1 MSLLRYCTCTCNVL
15 ISERSVHQVTVATFA
30 RGLTCILEPVG
41 RFAVRDTSR
50 LLAGRELAL
59 LVKAAG
65 WLVAWPWA
73 GSRPCPKAA
82 LPPFSAAERERGQTA
97 SRTNRWNCHGPSP
110 RPGRRRGREES
121 KHTLTFKAMS
131 VLLSARNFLT
141 VVIPTSRIP
150 NSIN

>member
-65 WLVAWPWA
+65 WLLAWPWA
-73 GSRPCPKAA
+73 GPWPCPKAA
-82 LPPFSAAERERGQTA
+82 LPPS
-97 SRTNRWNCHGPSP
+97 
-110 RPGRRRGREES
+110 
-121 KHTLTFKAMS
+121 L
-131 VLLSARNFLT
+131 LLSVNAGRLPRALT
-141 VVIPTSRIP
+141 GGTATALVQDLGGAEGGKKATHTYIQSEVWAAVR
-150 NSIN
+150 